1 MEPLAGDSPPGAEG
15 NTKKAPGDLTPRGQC
30 PSFDDQSTVVQMSS
44 EREWEN
50 RREKSWTPAVLRPLT
65 GKKKAAGNAAHQQ
78 GDECVEGAG
87 LPATPPSSISQQRR
101 GHRLRTA
108 KKMGVFPKHPR
119 VRRIAPSPKK
129 HPNDDVR
136 LSDWSSPSRQNEGC
150 GQQAKKKTGFPRS
163 SPRHHSRPRRYGSTQ
178 RPTDG
183 EHIPAVCLE
192 HRFASTGESVSGFI
206 DANSETPI
214 L

>member
-65 GKKKAAGNAAHQQ
+65 GKKKRQGMPPINKGTNASKVLASQPHHPLQSV
-78 GDECVEGAG
+78 GGAVG
-87 LPATPPSSISQQRR
+87 IVYELP
-101 GHRLRTA
+101 

-136 LSDWSSPSRQNEGC
+136 FSDWSSPSRQNNGC
-150 GQQAKKKTGFPRS
+150 GQQLKKKTWL
-163 SPRHHSRPRRYGSTQ
+163 PRRYG
-178 RPTDG
+178 
-183 EHIPAVCLE
+183 
-192 HRFASTGESVSGFI
+192 
-206 DANSETPI
+206 
-214 L
+214 